1 MDADNETTTTTS
13 SLAVDASIR
22 VPDEVIASIAGLAA
36 LEEPGVAALTTT
48 LVGGLTE
55 RLGRKHSSKGVRLE
69 IRDRRASFELHL
81 LVEFG
86 QRIPD
91 LAGRVQNRVKRVV
104 EHMTPIAVD
113 TVNVHIQGIVF
124 GESSADRE

>member
-1 MDADNETTTTTS
+1 MHDDTETTTST
-13 SLAVDASIR
+13 LAVDASIM

-48 LVGGLTE
+48 LVGGLSE

-81 LVEFG
+81 LVKFG

-91 LAGRVQNRVKRVV
+91 LAGHVQSRVKRVV
-104 EHMTPIAVD
+104 EHMTTIAVD
-113 TVNVHIQGIVF
+113 TVNVHIEGIVF
-124 GESSADRE
+124 GEASADGD